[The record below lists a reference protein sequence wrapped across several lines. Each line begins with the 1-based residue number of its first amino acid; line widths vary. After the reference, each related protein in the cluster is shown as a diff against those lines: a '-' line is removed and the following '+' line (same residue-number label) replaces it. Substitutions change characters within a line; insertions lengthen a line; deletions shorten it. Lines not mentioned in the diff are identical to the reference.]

1 MTRVE
6 TAAPA
11 LIAIDHVQLA
21 APAGCED
28 EAREFFGR
36 LLGLPEI
43 EKPKRLRDRG
53 GVWFR
58 CGSQELHVGVESDFA
73 PAKKA
78 HPAFRVSDAAGLRE
92 RLIVEG
98 VDVKDDEPLP
108 DARRFYAED
117 PFGNRLEFI
126 ERTDA

>member
-58 CGSQELHVGVESDFA
+58 CGSQELHVGVAPDFA
-73 PAKKA
+73 PARKA
-78 HPAFRVSDAAGLRE
+78 HPAFCVSDFDALRE
-92 RLIVEG
+92 RLSAAG
-98 VDVKDDEPLP
+98 VDVHDDESIPGT
-108 DARRFYAED
+108 RRFYSHD
-117 PFGNRLEFI
+117 PFGNRIEFV
-126 ERTDA
+126 EDA